1 MSIILLI
8 IVIVLVLVAYIYHRI
23 KEINLQQEEND
34 SAISKLRKSKF
45 QWVVIIRTKD
55 KFYKSFEDD
64 DLGKVGYHIY
74 TEHIKSINHT
84 DIFIIDNKENEF
96 LKIENGSESESMIG
110 VRHPE
115 QGHIGYLSF
124 DIVNKIY

>member
-8 IVIVLVLVAYIYHRI
+8 ILIVLVLVGYVYHRI
-23 KEINLQQEEND
+23 KENNLKQVANDLAIN
-34 SAISKLRKSKF
+34 KLRKSEF
-45 QWVVIIRTKD
+45 QWVLIIRTKD
-55 KFYKSFEDD
+55 KLYKAFEDD

-74 TEHIKSINHT
+74 NEYIKSINQI
-84 DIFIIDNKENEF
+84 DIFIVDNKENKF